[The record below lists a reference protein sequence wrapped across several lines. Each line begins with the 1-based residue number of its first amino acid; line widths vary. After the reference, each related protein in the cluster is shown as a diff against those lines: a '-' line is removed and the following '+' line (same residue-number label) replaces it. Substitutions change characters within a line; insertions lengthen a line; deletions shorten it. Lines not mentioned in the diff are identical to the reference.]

1 MFKKIL
7 LQLLVV
13 VVFTVSSVYAFEFSL
28 TPSYS
33 YTLSKDIEKV
43 DYLGARMSFLIPTE
57 DNKSINY
64 GPYVGI
70 FYNYKLLEQA
80 HVQEQAGISLGLHMK
95 YCANIIQNF
104 YFVISAFGGVHT
116 EDFFKN
122 FNTEISV
129 NAGLG
134 YNNYFLMVG
143 YETRYY
149 PNGFTVNYLPITIG
163 VGFQF

>member
-1 MFKKIL
+1 MS
-7 LQLLVV
+7 LLVV
-13 VVFTVSSVYAFEFSL
+13 MVFIVSSVYAFEFSL

-33 YTLSKDIEKV
+33 YTLTKDIEKV

-70 FYNYKLLEQA
+70 FYNYKLLEQG
-80 HVQEQAGISLGLHMK
+80 HVQEKAGISLGLHMK
-95 YCANIIQNF
+95 YCANIIQDF
-104 YFVISAFGGVHT
+104 CFVISAYGGVHT
-116 EDFFKN
+116 EDLFKN
-122 FNTEISV
+122 FNTEIAV

-134 YNNYFLMVG
+134 YNIYFFTVG

-149 PNGFTVNYLPITIG
+149 PDEFTVNYFPITIG
-163 VGFQF
+163 VSFQF

>member
-57 DNKSINY
+57 DNKSITMDHM
-64 GPYVGI
+64 
-70 FYNYKLLEQA
+70 LE
-80 HVQEQAGISLGLHMK
+80 
-95 YCANIIQNF
+95 YFIITNF
-104 YFVISAFGGVHT
+104 
-116 EDFFKN
+116 
-122 FNTEISV
+122 
-129 NAGLG
+129 
-134 YNNYFLMVG
+134 
-143 YETRYY
+143 
-149 PNGFTVNYLPITIG
+149 
-163 VGFQF
+163 